1 MVSISLLAAEYAPS
15 HSHTI
20 IGAATARRALAHRLN
35 RERPRP
41 QDSSF
46 PSGRSDTQPVP
57 AGGEVK
63 TNGVWALLSGIAVS
77 PVGRRGFA
85 SPFEVGPQ
93 LRWFL
98 GRQGSCSWY
107 SHRSKKLWPTPRDCV
122 HPTSLCAS
130 CLRRGRS
137 FWASRLSSCLSTSET
152 VSTST
157 ARSRPLSL
165 PRAAG
170 NSSMLPEFA
179 HSHH

>member
-46 PSGRSDTQPVP
+46 PFRAKRYATRPRRRRSQDKWRLGAVVRHSGVTGRPTGICVAFRSGAAATLVPGSTRIVQPV
-57 AGGEVK
+57 
-63 TNGVWALLSGIAVS
+63 
-77 PVGRRGFA
+77 FA
-85 SPFEVGPQ
+85 SIQE
-93 LRWFL
+93 
-98 GRQGSCSWY
+98 S
-107 SHRSKKLWPTPRDCV
+107 WPTPRDCV

>member
-1 MVSISLLAAEYAPS
+1 MRMVSISLLAAEYAPS

-98 GRQGSCSWY
+98 GRQGSCSRY
-107 SHRSKKLWPTPRDCV
+107 SHRSKSRG
-122 HPTSLCAS
+122 
-130 CLRRGRS
+130 LRQG
-137 FWASRLSSCLSTSET
+137 
-152 VSTST
+152 T
-157 ARSRPLSL
+157 AFTLRAFALRAFDVEDLFG
-165 PRAAG
+165 RAAYPAACRQARPFQRAQHD
-170 NSSMLPEFA
+170 LVR
-179 HSHH
+179 